1 MTQGRISAAGLQ
13 LNQAESC
20 LWCACVCVLVCVL
33 LQQMTNRGS
42 FMEDYSEST
51 LNNEINVSEVTEGQR
66 GINKDSKGNTMSVLH
81 MSRRNKTGCLS

>member
-1 MTQGRISAAGLQ
+1 MFVV
-13 LNQAESC
+13 C
-20 LWCACVCVLVCVL
+20 MCVCVLVCVL

-66 GINKDSKGNTMSVLH
+66 GINKDSKRNTMNVLQ
-81 MSRRNKTGCLS
+81 MSRRNETGCLS